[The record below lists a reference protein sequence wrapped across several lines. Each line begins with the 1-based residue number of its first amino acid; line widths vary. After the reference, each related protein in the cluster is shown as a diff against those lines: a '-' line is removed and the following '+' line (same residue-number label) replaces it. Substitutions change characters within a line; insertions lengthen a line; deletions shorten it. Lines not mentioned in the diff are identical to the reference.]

1 MVMKKI
7 QQGDTVQVIAG
18 NNKGTIATV
27 MKVHE
32 DKVLLKDVNMR
43 KKAVKGQWFV
53 EKPAPLHISNV
64 MLYDA
69 KAKKPSRVKITVEK
83 NKKTRM
89 YKTSQQPV
97 LAA

>member
-1 MVMKKI
+1 MLVS
-7 QQGDTVQVIAG
+7 
-18 NNKGTIATV
+18 
-27 MKVHE
+27 E
-32 DKVLLKDVNMR
+32 DQVLLKDVNMR
-43 KKAVKGQWFV
+43 KKAVKGQGFV

-69 KAKKPSRVKITVEK
+69 KSKKPSRVTITVEK
-83 NKKTRM
+83 NKKVRM

>member
-1 MVMKKI
+1 MKKI
-7 QQGDTVQVIAG
+7 KSGDSVQVIAG
-18 NNKGTIATV
+18 ANKGTVATV
-27 MKVHE
+27 MHVHG
-32 DKVLLKDVNMR
+32 DYVLLKDVNMR

-53 EKPAPLHISNV
+53 EKPGPVHISNV

-69 KAKKPSRVKITVEK
+69 KSKKPSRIKITVEK
-83 NKKTRM
+83 DKKTRI